1 MVTINRQKRDLVFR
15 AIADPTRREILG
27 QLTGGQY
34 TCGTP
39 QRSNPTTRRHT
50 KSELKTDI
58 PIHLNLK
65 AAQQVVYC
73 EGTLLVAYSW

>member
-1 MVTINRQKRDLVFR
+1 MRCQFW
-15 AIADPTRREILG
+15 
-27 QLTGGQY
+27 
-34 TCGTP
+34 
-39 QRSNPTTRRHT
+39 SW
-50 KSELKTDI
+50 KTDI